1 MARLFIGQ
9 READF
14 ISDITKEF
22 IKDVAGQKIYYYSV
36 REDLTNVND
45 LYEEATE
52 KVFNP
57 PIELES
63 LVEWQPSEVKTTN
76 FGQEQIKNI
85 TVYIHP
91 RDIIDRDI
99 EIREGDY
106 FSYGEYFFEATS
118 IIYDKIMFG
127 QIERVT
133 SIKLNGKQTRADHI
147 KKSPIG
153 PTSEKYSDK
162 DAIQTTFEQ
171 QRGRGETDKRQL
183 VEDGVL
189 EKSITGPK
197 KVAPDGSSRS
207 INSIGSSFYGDE

>member
-22 IKDVAGQKIYYYSV
+22 IKDVAGQKIYYYTV

-45 LYEEATE
+45 LYEEAPE

-63 LVEWQPSEVKTTN
+63 LIEWQPSEVKTTK
-76 FGQEQIKNI
+76 FGQEQIK
-85 TVYIHP
+85 TLSVYLHP
-91 RDIIDRDI
+91 RDIIDRNL
-99 EIREGDY
+99 EIRDGDY
-106 FSYGEYFFEATS
+106 FSYGEYFFEITS
-118 IIYDKIMFG
+118 LVYDKIMFG
-127 QIERVT
+127 QIERTT
-133 SIKLNGKQTRADHI
+133 SIKLIGKQSRINHI
-147 KKSPIG
+147 KKKPIG
-153 PTSEKYSDK
+153 PTSENYSDS

-183 VEDGVL
+183 VSDGIL
-189 EKSITGPK
+189 EESITGPK
-197 KVAPDGSSRS
+197 KVAPDGSNRS
-207 INSIGSSFYGDE
+207 INGVGSSFYGDE

>member
-36 REDLTNVND
+36 REDLANLNE

-52 KVFNP
+52 KIFNP

-63 LVEWQPSEVKTTN
+63 LIEWQPSEVRTTK
-76 FGQEQIKNI
+76 FGQEQIKTV

-91 RDIIDRDI
+91 RDIIDRNI
-99 EIREGDY
+99 EVKEGDY

-133 SIKLNGKQTRADHI
+133 SIKVNGRQTRADHI
-147 KKSPIG
+147 NKMPIG
-153 PTSEKYSDK
+153 PTNEAYSDS
-162 DAIQTTFEQ
+162 DSIQTTFEQ
-171 QRGRGETDKRQL
+171 QRGRTETDKRQL
-183 VEDGVL
+183 VEDGIV

-197 KVAPDGSSRS
+197 KVAPDGTVKS
-207 INSIGSSFYGDE
+207 INGIGSSFYGD

>member
-22 IKDVAGQKIYYYSV
+22 IKDVAGQKIYYYTV

-63 LVEWQPSEVKTTN
+63 LIEWQPSEVRTTK
-76 FGQEQIKNI
+76 FGQEQIKTV

-133 SIKLNGKQTRADHI
+133 SIKVNGKQTRADHI

-153 PTSEKYSDK
+153 PTSEKYLDK

-189 EKSITGPK
+189 EQSITGAK
-197 KVAPDGSSRS
+197 KVAPDGSTRS
-207 INSIGSSFYGDE
+207 TNGIGSSFYGDE